1 MLMTA
6 TRRPDDATGTEALE
20 RLEAIV
26 RAEAAKRQVAR
37 DSAGRPVSVREAD
50 GAECVYE
57 YDVHGNLLAITSGGM
72 ATRFEYDTAE
82 RLTRVSEPSGVTCRY
97 VYNAGDRLE
106 RVEDEGRV
114 HRFEHDAAGRLV
126 RAHYG
131 SADTVVYRYDE
142 HKRVSEAR
150 TSRVSSTFEYDGS
163 GRTTGVTQVRD
174 GVAVSLHLHYGAS
187 GHLDAIDLCGEANRV
202 FFEWDAKGRPHW
214 VRLGARATI
223 DYEYDDSSRT
233 VVTTYSNGVRE
244 TVSAN
249 PVDARPASRQVRCGT
264 EVVHER
270 RYVWGADA
278 RLESDGARRWHYD
291 EIGRL
296 DEAIDRARRWSYRYD
311 DQDNRRTAARVR
323 YDERGR
329 LRWCAGRVFQ
339 YNDRDELTA
348 VLRHGSPIAT
358 IEYDHKSRLAAI
370 ATPDGVRRYIYGP
383 GDELFAVTNER
394 GEPLCL
400 YVRTP
405 FACIARIDGPLDSG
419 SIFFLHGDERGTC
432 DLVTDLDGQIA
443 VRYEYEPFGFPLSPA
458 TRDDGPVFHG
468 RPWMAAIG
476 LYRFGARWY
485 EPRLGRF
492 LTPDSFTG
500 RPDDE
505 RIVNPV
511 QPAANQRALRT
522 FMLDDWLTHPRCRNR
537 FAFCGHDP
545 VGGTDPNGHWSFG
558 GVLLSILGAIWTLP
572 NTLFGILIEITCLVG
587 EVVRWI
593 VWLVTGGSV
602 SWATPGFDAAAS
614 GRLNAFALVFRGGW
628 LGSFSSL
635 LGITFGNVFFVYHDW
650 ENHPAIAIGGDVS
663 PAAYGGTV
671 TFPRRE
677 SLYEH
682 ELRHTNQY
690 AWFGPFFHLGLPI
703 WGVYVWDLILSGG
716 YDHAWLE
723 RDAREHGGI

>member
-1 MLMTA
+1 MPMTA
-6 TRRPDDATGTEALE
+6 CPQPADITGTGALD

-26 RAEAAKRQVAR
+26 RAEAAKRRVSR
-37 DSAGRPVSVREAD
+37 DSAGRPIAVHEA
-50 GAECVYE
+50 GRPMCAYE
-57 YDVHGNLLAITSGGM
+57 YDERGNLRAITSGRV
-72 ATRFEYDTAE
+72 ATRFEYDAAG
-82 RLTRVSEPSGVTCRY
+82 RLTRVGEPSGVTCRY
-97 VYNAGDRLE
+97 VYSAGDRLE
-106 RVEDEGRV
+106 RIEDEERV

-142 HKRVSEAR
+142 HNRVSEAR
-150 TSRVSSTFEYDGS
+150 TSRVSSTFEYDGL
-163 GRTTGVTQVRD
+163 GRTIGVTQVRE
-174 GVAVSLHLHYGAS
+174 GAAVPLRLHYGAS
-187 GHLDAIDLCGEANRV
+187 GHLDAIDLCGETNRV
-202 FFEWDAKGRPHW
+202 SFEWDARGRPRR
-214 VRLGARATI
+214 VQLGSRASI
-223 DYEYDDSSRT
+223 GYVYDDPSRT
-233 VVTTYSNGVRE
+233 VVTTYSNGVGE
-244 TVSAN
+244 TVSAS
-249 PVDARPASRQVRCGT
+249 PADARPASRQVRCGAD
-264 EVVHER
+264 VVHDR
-270 RYVWGADA
+270 RYAWGADA
-278 RLESDGARRWHYD
+278 RLESDGSRRWHYD

-296 DEAIDRARRWSYRYD
+296 HEAIDDGRRWSYHYD
-311 DQDNRRTAARVR
+311 DQDDRHTAAVCF
-323 YDERGR
+323 DQRGR
-329 LRWCAGRVFQ
+329 LRSYGGRVFQ

-348 VLRHGSPIAT
+348 VLRDGSPIAT

-370 ATPDGVRRYIYGP
+370 ATGRGVRRYIYGP
-383 GDELFAVTNER
+383 GDELFAETNER

-405 FACIARIDGPLDSG
+405 FACVARIDGSLDSAP
-419 SIFFLHGDERGTC
+419 IFFLHSDERGTC
-432 DLVTDLDGQIA
+432 DLVTDLEGRVA
-443 VRYEYEPFGFPLSPA
+443 ARYEYEPFGCPLGPA
-458 TRDDGPVFHG
+458 AGDEGPVFHG

-511 QPAANQRALRT
+511 QPAGNQRALRT
-522 FMLDDWLTHPRCRNR
+522 FMLDDWLTYPRCRNR

-572 NTLFGILIEITCLVG
+572 NTLFGILIEITCLIG
-587 EVVRWI
+587 EVVRWL
-593 VWLVTGGSV
+593 VWLVTAGNV

-650 ENHPAIAIGGDVS
+650 ENSDEIKIGGDVS
-663 PAAYGGTV
+663 PVAYGGTV

-677 SLYEH
+677 ALYEH

-716 YDHAWLE
+716 YEHAWLE
-723 RDAREHGGI
+723 RDAHDHGGL